1 MGGAMKTSTLPA
13 AILCA
18 AALGG
23 LTACSDDAPGAAS
36 MLEMTPNPIDFG
48 DVAYQEQ
55 VEKDVVLRNRG
66 DREVLLKAPSFD
78 CSCFQ
83 LQRYPSSVLRAG
95 ESVTLRLVMLTGR
108 TDPREFHKQLTIVS
122 DDPASPLVVP
132 IRGEVVEYLRVSPRE
147 IALGPVPAKAE
158 PFSKAI
164 EVRAGKG
171 FVVTVGKPQSTD
183 ARLTLEVKPADGGAD
198 VVVRTVPGAG
208 LGRLNAQ
215 VVVPYTV
222 EGRGKP
228 PYSSKAVIAVTGEIQ

>member
-1 MGGAMKTSTLPA
+1 
-13 AILCA
+13 
-18 AALGG
+18 
-23 LTACSDDAPGAAS
+23 
-36 MLEMTPNPIDFG
+36 MLEVTPNPIVFG

-55 VEKDVVLRNRG
+55 VEKDIVLTNRG
-66 DREVLLKAPSFD
+66 DREVMLKSPSFD

-83 LQRYPSSVLRAG
+83 LQRFPASILRAG

-108 TDPREFHKQLTIVS
+108 TDAREFHKTLTIVS

-132 IRGEVVEYLRVSPRE
+132 IEGEVIEYLSVTPRE
-147 IALGPVPAKAE
+147 IALGPVPGKAE
-158 PFSKAI
+158 PFAKTI
-164 EVRAGKG
+164 RVRAGKG
-171 FVVTVGKPQSTD
+171 FVVNVLEPQTTD
-183 ARLTLEVKPADGGAD
+183 ARLTIEVKPVDGGAD

-228 PYSSKAVIAVTGEIQ
+228 PYASKAVVAVTGEIQ